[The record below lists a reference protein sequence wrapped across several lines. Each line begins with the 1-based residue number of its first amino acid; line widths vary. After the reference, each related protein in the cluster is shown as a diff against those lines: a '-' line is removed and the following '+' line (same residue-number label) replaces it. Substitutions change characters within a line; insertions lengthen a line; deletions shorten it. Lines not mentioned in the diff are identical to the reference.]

1 MKKIIIAIVITVLS
15 ISTIVFGLGTT
26 YFYNETTNAQN
37 KIKNLE
43 DDIEELED
51 SINDLKTENKN
62 LSSSSN
68 NNYSNSEPSVE
79 TEESTYN
86 EQESYSNLKVITYN
100 ELNTL
105 IKNKETFIL
114 LVSQTY
120 CSHCIEFKPEFNEI
134 LKKYSLNAYVLEYNL
149 LNQEDRASFDS
160 IIDITG
166 TPTTTFI
173 QKGIED
179 TENRIEGDLGEEVIT
194 AHLKQAGFIK

>member
-1 MKKIIIAIVITVLS
+1 MKKIIIAVVITVLS

-26 YFYNETTNAQN
+26 HFYNETTNAQN

-43 DDIEELED
+43 DDIDELED
-51 SINDLKTENKN
+51 SINDLKTENNN
-62 LSSSSN
+62 LSSSN
-68 NNYSNSEPSVE
+68 NKYNNSEPSVE
-79 TEESTYN
+79 TEEPTYN

-100 ELNTL
+100 ELNSL

-114 LVSQTY
+114 LISQTY
-120 CSHCIEFKPEFNEI
+120 CSHCIEFKPEFNDI

-149 LNQEDRASFDS
+149 LSQEDLASFDS

-179 TENRIEGDLGEEVIT
+179 TENRIEGDLGEEVII